1 VQVSL
6 LGGGET
12 WIVRV
17 TQGAVRA
24 LELAPGGRAF
34 LVIKAHAV
42 HPHA

>member
-6 LGGGET
+6 RSAGET
-12 WIVRV
+12 WIARV
-17 TQGAVRA
+17 TQGAVRD
-24 LELAPGGRAF
+24 LELTPGGRAF